1 MKVVTLPW
9 SVSVTV
15 AMEIKTTVVSVGW
28 AVTVIVGNCSTPF
41 DKVRVRVSAS
51 AFGLEVITVTIP
63 ELNAVAD
70 RDEPGAETED
80 PEAETEDPGAKG
92 DWGSGL
98 DGWGWGCRGLRLEQ
112 FPDGLGFDIGI
123 GMGVMVKT
131 LSFKKCELS

>member
-1 MKVVTLPW
+1 VTLPW

-28 AVTVIVGNCSTPF
+28 AVTVIVGSCSTPF

-51 AFGLEVITVTIP
+51 AVGLEVITVTIP
-63 ELNAVAD
+63 ELAAVAEM
-70 RDEPGAETED
+70 DEPGAER
-80 PEAETEDPGAKG
+80 EDPGAKG

-98 DGWGWGCRGLRLEQ
+98 DGWGWGCRGLRFEQ

-131 LSFKKCELS
+131 LSFK